1 MQWSGLNVVGW
12 SGGVENAEKRYSGS
26 LHAPQT
32 RITSVFRVVT
42 GGLVHALPFIFFL
55 FPGKGDYYRYLN
67 EIQNRNSRERRDDL
81 RKKTEEAYRTI
92 RPSRPPTS
100 YMHNPHI
107 QYDWA
112 WCSTSLCS
120 TTRSLIPQKRPLNWR
135 GQPLTSPWLT
145 GVWLRTRAS
154 IRRARW

>member
-1 MQWSGLNVVGW
+1 MHPMPPGC
-12 SGGVENAEKRYSGS
+12 GGGGDAVERIKRCGVKWRGGECRETI
-26 LHAPQT
+26 L
-32 RITSVFRVVT
+32 RITACSPNKDYF
-42 GGLVHALPFIFFL
+42 GLSSRYGWACSRFTIHLFFL

-100 YMHNPHI
+100 CMHNPHI

-135 GQPLTSPWLT
+135 GKPLTRPWLT
-145 GVWLRTRAS
+145 GV
-154 IRRARW
+154 

>member
-1 MQWSGLNVVGW
+1 MEGWRMQRNDTPDHCMLPKQGLLRSFESLRVGLFTLYH
-12 SGGVENAEKRYSGS
+12 SS
-26 LHAPQT
+26 
-32 RITSVFRVVT
+32 
-42 GGLVHALPFIFFL
+42 FFL

-100 YMHNPHI
+100 CMHNPHI

-135 GQPLTSPWLT
+135 GKPLTRPWLT